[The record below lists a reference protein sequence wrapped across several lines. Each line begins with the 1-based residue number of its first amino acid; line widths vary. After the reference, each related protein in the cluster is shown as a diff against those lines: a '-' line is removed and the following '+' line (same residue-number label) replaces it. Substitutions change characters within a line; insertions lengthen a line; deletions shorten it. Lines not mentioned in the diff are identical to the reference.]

1 MRQTQVLIVGGG
13 PASSALAMT
22 IDPSVQVTI
31 IEKRDLFSDENFRKL
46 EKSCGGMLDH
56 AAQDQLAHMGIG
68 LPEKVLRGPQPLT
81 VRAIDLENHS
91 ERTYRR
97 NYLNIDRV
105 MFDRMLLERAEGRE
119 NVTVLTGANV
129 HKIRETKKAVYA
141 SVRLKDGSQVE
152 YRCSMLV
159 GADGASSM
167 VKEDLERRKARVG
180 HPTPK
185 SSLPKTYLSIQEWFE
200 VDKQIPYYVALFD
213 ERVTDYYSWVIP
225 KGNQILVGAAMPADN
240 KTKKRFEQLKFDLQE
255 KGFDLSRP
263 VKRRGAV
270 IMRPRA
276 FGSVHTGRNRIFLI
290 GEAAGLISPSS
301 SEGISFALR
310 SGEALAKAMKGF
322 SIKEGKES
330 LAISALIRRRY
341 EDRIMPL
348 ELSIMLKSAKA
359 IPMYNRFLRGFIFM
373 TGLTAVK

>member
-1 MRQTQVLIVGGG
+1 MRQTEVLIVGGG
-13 PASSALAMT
+13 PAASALAMT
-22 IDPSVQVTI
+22 IDPHIQVTI
-31 IEKRDLFSDENFRKL
+31 VEKRDLFSEENCYKL

-56 AAQDQLAHMGIG
+56 AAQDALAHMGIG
-68 LPEKVLRGPQPLT
+68 LPEKVLKGPQPLT
-81 VRAIDLENHS
+81 VRAIDLENHR

-105 MFDRMLLERAEGRE
+105 RFDQMLLEKAAKRK

-129 HKIRETKKAVYA
+129 HRIRETKKAVYA
-141 SVRLKDGSQVE
+141 SVRLQDGEQVE
-152 YRCSMLV
+152 YRCQILV
-159 GADGASSM
+159 GADGASSL
-167 VKEDLERRKARVG
+167 VKSDLERRRARAG
-180 HPTPK
+180 HPTLK
-185 SSLPKTYLSIQEWFE
+185 SRQPKTYLSIQEWFE
-200 VDKQIPYYVALFD
+200 VEKQIPYYVALFD

-240 KTKKRFEQLKFDLQE
+240 RTKKRFEQMKFDLEEQ
-255 KGFDLSRP
+255 GFDLSHP

-276 FGSVHTGRNRIFLI
+276 FGSVHTGRSRIFLI

-310 SGEALAKAMKGF
+310 SGEALAKAMKGAG
-322 SIKEGKES
+322 GKES
-330 LAISALIRRRY
+330 LLMAELIRRRY
-341 EDRIMPL
+341 EHRIVPM
-348 ELSIMLKSAKA
+348 EISILLKSIKA